1 MMRTS
6 AFIRVV
12 LALGMAVI
20 GAVLASPIFMRLMQ

>member
-1 MMRTS
+1 MRTS

-20 GAVLASPIFMRLMQ
+20 GAVLASPLFAMLTR